1 MAENILSR
9 IKLKNVKGADIA
21 YFYDYEIFKEL
32 GVAPNEH
39 DPSEFFLNVGDKLT
53 YDGTEYKIVNI
64 HSKFFDETTDLNHG
78 KGINLHGAGEQ
89 LPFNFQITYVVEA
102 IT

>member
-1 MAENILSR
+1 MAESILSR
-9 IKLKNVKGADIA
+9 IKLKPVKGADI

-32 GVAPNEH
+32 GVAPNEY

-64 HSKFFDETTDLNHG
+64 YSKFFDETTDLNHG
-78 KGINLHGAGEQ
+78 KGVNLYGVGKQ

-102 IT
+102 NG